1 MIIRRI
7 KISNY
12 KTYLSLDLDLTVRPD
27 QPIILI
33 GGMNG
38 GGKTTLFEAICG
50 ALYGL
55 KIKDK
60 AHFMELLNNGAVG
73 KVTPQ
78 IMLELAFDGV
88 VLGQTQKYMLRRT
101 YALNPSD
108 KPVESVTLNMNG
120 NTFVYGTAMPLQQ
133 RAMAEQQVNK
143 IIKANLPQE
152 LSQYF
157 LFDAMQSSELLK
169 ENVFAQIIKDNIQ
182 NVMGFNKYILLKNAA
197 EHLQQEWAARR
208 LEAQKEAEEYNGL
221 CEQRNK
227 MIEEQNRNIEEQDK
241 IYKYLTSIQ
250 EEYDAAKE
258 GAKSSAEI
266 TRKIEALEADIKQT
280 HDMVQR
286 YNEQLKQVVDT
297 LEINVFFPKL
307 AQGISNEINDIIRQ
321 KDALKLERQGILS
334 LEQMRDVTAKIISF
348 LKAKA
353 LCAPNVDNETVVS
366 FLINQQESLN
376 RKDEYAFLDD
386 NEFEALKNLLNAN
399 SVNEFLQLNDLH
411 YDLEK
416 RIENYDNQQ
425 KQIDILRRS
434 LVSGNGE
441 IIKAYEDNSRQ
452 LETLKKEQDDRKLAA
467 EKHTY
472 FGNMLITRKEIY
484 DAYMAWLF
492 DILFNVQSR
501 VKVEEEDSYHRRIF
515 GFLSEFL
522 QYVWIVQ
529 NHLNVHECMVGM
541 FGEKAEVTETKRKLA
556 EFFKARDY
564 EGAMQYFLAA
574 RKARPDLLMEASDIT
589 GELHLCMEIIA
600 IAGLEQEKYG
610 TNLLDRCNDF
620 AKLMHYGNEL
630 NRYALS
636 LIRGEEDDVLK
647 QWVRENQ
654 VSDVALES
662 AIAVMRA
669 TE

>member
-197 EHLQQEWAARR
+197 EHLKQEWAARR

-227 MIEEQNRNIEEQDK
+227 MIEEQNRNVEEQDK

-280 HDMVQR
+280 HDMAQR

-307 AQGISNEINDIIRQ
+307 ALGISNEINDIIRQ
-321 KDALKLERQGILS
+321 KDALKLERQGILT

-386 NEFEALKNLLNAN
+386 TEFEALKNLLNAN

-452 LETLKKEQDDRKLAA
+452 LETLKKEQDDRKLAI
-467 EKHTY
+467 EKLERRIHQYDVQIQQEPDVKFDTLVKLKPLFEDVADSLLKRKKMKIEEDMKEQLNKLLISYKGCIAKVELSDSMENFTIRLFHKAGNEISLNQLNAASKQIFIQVLLKVLRNLGDYNPPVMIDTVMGVLDEESRDVLMEEYFPGLADQTILLCTTSEIRKDKDYPKLEPFVSRTYTLMRDVELQSTHVEEGY
-472 FGNMLITRKEIY
+472 FGTP
-484 DAYMAWLF
+484 
-492 DILFNVQSR
+492 
-501 VKVEEEDSYHRRIF
+501 
-515 GFLSEFL
+515 
-522 QYVWIVQ
+522 
-529 NHLNVHECMVGM
+529 LN
-541 FGEKAEVTETKRKLA
+541 
-556 EFFKARDY
+556 
-564 EGAMQYFLAA
+564 
-574 RKARPDLLMEASDIT
+574 
-589 GELHLCMEIIA
+589 
-600 IAGLEQEKYG
+600 
-610 TNLLDRCNDF
+610 N
-620 AKLMHYGNEL
+620 
-630 NRYALS
+630 
-636 LIRGEEDDVLK
+636 
-647 QWVRENQ
+647 
-654 VSDVALES
+654 
-662 AIAVMRA
+662 
-669 TE
+669 